1 MFYIGWYC
9 TINAVAARDSD
20 NGGQCGPGYYCPI
33 GSAAPR
39 ECDPGKYCET
49 AGLDAPTD
57 NCFAGMKFN
66 HHVVCLLIIISCI
79 YIYIIYYRFIVRFLI
94 GLDFLFITFLLHFL
108 LSWTSSLSISCSA
121 ISASTLSNHVF
132 LDLPTGLLPSTLYSI
147 HFFTQSSSPFLITC
161 PYHLSIPRLNKKRV
175 LKALA
180 GSSWGQDKENLL
192 MTYNALGK
200 SIANYAA
207 PVWSTNASDS
217 SFKKIQTA
225 QNAALR
231 TATGAHKM
239 ASIDHLHQESLTLR
253 VKDHSDM
260 LSAQYLVN
268 CLEEDH
274 DSHGITIQE
283 PRPRPMKETLHSRH
297 LSTVLPRL
305 GSNRMESL
313 QNLHTHAVDSAI
325 QLQGNNRVLKKRPPP
340 ISDEEQRLNR
350 RQRCTLS
357 QLRSGHCHL
366 LQDYKHRV
374 FGEPSDICT
383 NCGASPQDVRHLF
396 ACTTHPTDL
405 SPEDLWRNPVRSIR
419 AFSYLDN
426 GNLD

>member
-1 MFYIGWYC
+1 M
-9 TINAVAARDSD
+9 
-20 NGGQCGPGYYCPI
+20 GP
-33 GSAAPR
+33 
-39 ECDPGKYCET
+39 
-49 AGLDAPTD
+49 
-57 NCFAGMKFN
+57 
-66 HHVVCLLIIISCI
+66 
-79 YIYIIYYRFIVRFLI
+79 
-94 GLDFLFITFLLHFL
+94 
-108 LSWTSSLSISCSA
+108 SISFHKHCNYVSDR
-121 ISASTLSNHVF
+121 I
-132 LDLPTGLLPSTLYSI
+132 D
-147 HFFTQSSSPFLITC
+147 
-161 PYHLSIPRLNKKRV
+161 KRNNM

-180 GSSWGQDKENLL
+180 GSSWGQDNETLL

-231 TATGAHKM
+231 TATGAHKI
-239 ASIDHLHQESLTLR
+239 ASIDHLHQVSLTLR
-253 VKDHSDM
+253 VKDM

-268 CLEEDH
+268 CLDEDH
-274 DSHGITIQE
+274 VSHGITTQE
-283 PRPRPMKETLHSRH
+283 LRPNLMKETLHSRH
-297 LSTVLPRL
+297 HSTVLPRL

-340 ISDEEQRLNR
+340 ISEEQRLNR

-383 NCGASPQDVRHLF
+383 DCEASPQDV
-396 ACTTHPTDL
+396 T
-405 SPEDLWRNPVRSIR
+405 PVC
-419 AFSYLDN
+419 LHHTPD
-426 GNLD
+426 